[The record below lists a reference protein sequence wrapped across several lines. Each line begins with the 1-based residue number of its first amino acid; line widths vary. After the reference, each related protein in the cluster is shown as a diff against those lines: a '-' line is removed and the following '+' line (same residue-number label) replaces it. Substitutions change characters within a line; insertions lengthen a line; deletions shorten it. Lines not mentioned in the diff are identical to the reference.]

1 MIILLQ
7 AKWSKPF
14 VEYYNNEIHPDV
26 CNSIGRWVLEKLHVY
41 NPYSG
46 VTTNQ
51 SEGYNTVMKR
61 LQQWKEVPLDLIILS
76 LNMLQ
81 VYSFNEIQRGLCQ
94 MGEYVLLP
102 KYVGLARSPEEAIII
117 EAAAH
122 R

>member
-26 CNSIGRWVLEKLHVY
+26 CNSIGRWILEKLHVY

-61 LQQWKEVPLDLIILS
+61 LQQWKEVPLHCKKFCVHVT
-76 LNMLQ
+76 Q
-81 VYSFNEIQRGLCQ
+81 KF
-94 MGEYVLLP
+94 
-102 KYVGLARSPEEAIII
+102 A
-117 EAAAH
+117 
-122 R
+122 

>member
-1 MIILLQ
+1 
-7 AKWSKPF
+7 
-14 VEYYNNEIHPDV
+14 
-26 CNSIGRWVLEKLHVY
+26 
-41 NPYSG
+41 
-46 VTTNQ
+46 
-51 SEGYNTVMKR
+51 
-61 LQQWKEVPLDLIILS
+61 
-76 LNMLQ
+76 MLQ